1 MFHRHSSKT
10 NGATALFN
18 QRDSAIGRSV
28 GITTA
33 ADRALSPWANA
44 LIQSLQA
51 IAAER
56 LDDEPKDN
64 IGCGQ

>member
-44 LIQSLQA
+44 LIQGLQA
-51 IAAER
+51 IATER
-56 LDDEPKDN
+56 LDDQPEDC
-64 IGCGQ
+64 ICGGR